1 MPRLPHHTPS
11 RCDLL
16 CRGHAPLDAPY
27 IRRLPVPMPARPARP
42 LSPAMCVP
50 CSVLSLCWFGVLFLI
65 RSGQQPAASRLLSV
79 ALCPVAMRLLPCV
92 ATHRPAV
99 NALSPGCRVV
109 ALVVCCAMRSVCKG
123 RIVGSRLQLLC
134 FGRTCDTHHAIYTH
148 LIYTIHHIHTTP
160 HPLITH
166 IHPPRSVYSPHAR
179 YTHIPHTPHRL
190 HTHHTLPHTSYTPY
204 TASTPHHVH
213 SSHTF
218 IHHPSPMLAHT
229 QIWDG
234 MLLVTYLGYT
244 SVFDQIQQ
252 TYPMLYN
259 ALRCLTKFN
268 QSIQPS

>member
-1 MPRLPHHTPS
+1 MPS
-11 RCDLL
+11 R
-16 CRGHAPLDAPY
+16 RDA
-27 IRRLPVPMPARPARP
+27 VW
-42 LSPAMCVP
+42 SPSWCVVQSAVCAKVAMWVRACS
-50 CSVLSLCWFGVLFLI
+50 CSV
-65 RSGQQPAASRLLSV
+65 SV
-79 ALCPVAMRLLPCV
+79 GR
-92 ATHRPAV
+92 ATHTT
-99 NALSPGCRVV
+99 
-109 ALVVCCAMRSVCKG
+109 RS
-123 RIVGSRLQLLC
+123 
-134 FGRTCDTHHAIYTH
+134 THTSYTP
-148 LIYTIHHIHTTP
+148 YTTSTP

-218 IHHPSPMLAHT
+218 IHHPSPMLAYT

-252 TYPMLYN
+252 TYPMPYN

>member
-1 MPRLPHHTPS
+1 MF
-11 RCDLL
+11 L
-16 CRGHAPLDAPY
+16 CRSMCFL
-27 IRRLPVPMPARPARP
+27 
-42 LSPAMCVP
+42 LSGW
-50 CSVLSLCWFGVLFLI
+50 LSLAI
-65 RSGQQPAASRLLSV
+65 RLLQRSIVLAVVLLAFSV
-79 ALCPVAMRLLPCV
+79 SVSDAR
-92 ATHRPAV
+92 
-99 NALSPGCRVV
+99 
-109 ALVVCCAMRSVCKG
+109 VVCCSP
-123 RIVGSRLQLLC
+123 SRLRMRYAVCCPGLC
-134 FGRTCDTHHAIYTH
+134 TRPTHGTHTPHTPHRLHTHHALSTH

-252 TYPMLYN
+252 TYPMPYN